1 MLYDRLLNP
10 DTFEVEIS
18 KGSVAQKEKP
28 SLPMI
33 SQMEEGGESVSK
45 LV

>member
-1 MLYDRLLNP
+1 MRDCFTLTL
-10 DTFEVEIS
+10 FEVEIS
-18 KGSVAQKEKP
+18 TGSVAQKEKP

-33 SQMEEGGESVSK
+33 SQVEEGGESVSK